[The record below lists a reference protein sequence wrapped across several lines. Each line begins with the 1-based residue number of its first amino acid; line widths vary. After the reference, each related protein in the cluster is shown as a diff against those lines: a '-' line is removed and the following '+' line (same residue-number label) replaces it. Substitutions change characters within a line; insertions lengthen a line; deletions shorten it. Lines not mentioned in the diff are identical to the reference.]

1 MSKEMI
7 HLNDI
12 CDKAWDLPV
21 NSDDYK
27 LSAKLTA
34 LKNGIKPASDF
45 VGFGAPHVFG

>member
-12 CDKAWDLPV
+12 CDKGWDLPV
-21 NSDDYK
+21 NTNDYK

-34 LKNGIKPASDF
+34 LKNGIGPASA
-45 VGFGAPHVFG
+45 VGFGEPHVFG